1 MDRTEKPWGYYKD
14 IFRTDNVVF
23 KIIVVEPDEELSYQ
37 SHNKR
42 AEFWFI
48 SEGAG
53 LLTIEGIE
61 TEVNTGNNITIEK
74 KLKHKIKNTGI
85 DNLCIYEMQCG
96 VCDEN
101 DIVRYEDKYGRSK
114 TSFKD
119 IKFY

>member
-48 SEGAG
+48 SEGTG

-61 TEVNTGNNITIEK
+61 TEVNTGDNITIEK

-96 VCDEN
+96 ICDEN

-114 TSFKD
+114 TSFRD
-119 IKFY
+119 IRFY

>member
-1 MDRTEKPWGYYKD
+1 MDRTEKPWGYYED

-61 TEVNTGNNITIEK
+61 TEVNTGDNITIEK

-96 VCDEN
+96 ICDEN

-114 TSFKD
+114 PSFRD
-119 IKFY
+119 IRFY

>member
-48 SEGAG
+48 SEGTG

-61 TEVNTGNNITIEK
+61 TEVNTGDNITIEK

-114 TSFKD
+114 TSFRD
-119 IKFY
+119 IRFY

>member
-48 SEGAG
+48 SEGTG

>member
-1 MDRTEKPWGYYKD
+1 MGRTEKPWGYYKD
-14 IFRTDNVVF
+14 IFRTHNVVF

-48 SEGAG
+48 SEGTG

-61 TEVNTGNNITIEK
+61 TEVNTGDNITIEK

-96 VCDEN
+96 ICDEN
-101 DIVRYEDKYGRSK
+101 DIVRYEDKYGR
-114 TSFKD
+114 
-119 IKFY
+119 

>member
-48 SEGAG
+48 SEGTG

-61 TEVNTGNNITIEK
+61 TEVSTGDNITIEK
-74 KLKHKIKNTGI
+74 KLKHKIKNTGD

-96 VCDEN
+96 VCNEN

-114 TSFKD
+114 TSFRD
-119 IKFY
+119 IRFY

>member
-48 SEGAG
+48 SEGTG

-61 TEVNTGNNITIEK
+61 TEVNTGDNITIEK

-85 DNLCIYEMQCG
+85 DNLCIYEMQYG
-96 VCDEN
+96 ICDEN

-114 TSFKD
+114 LSFRD

>member
-48 SEGAG
+48 SDGTG

-61 TEVNTGNNITIEK
+61 TEVNTGDNITIEK

-114 TSFKD
+114 TSFRD
-119 IKFY
+119 IRFY

>member
-96 VCDEN
+96 ICDEN

>member
-48 SEGAG
+48 SEGTG

-74 KLKHKIKNTGI
+74 KLKHKIKNIGI

-96 VCDEN
+96 ICDEN
-101 DIVRYEDKYGRSK
+101 DIVRYEDKYGRNK
-114 TSFKD
+114 PSFRD
-119 IKFY
+119 IRFY

>member
-42 AEFWFI
+42 VEFWFI
-48 SEGAG
+48 SEGTG

-61 TEVNTGNNITIEK
+61 TEVNTGDNITIEK

-96 VCDEN
+96 ICDEN

-114 TSFKD
+114 TSFRD
-119 IKFY
+119 IRFY

>member
-48 SEGAG
+48 SDGTG

-61 TEVNTGNNITIEK
+61 TEVNIGDNITIEK

-96 VCDEN
+96 ICDEN
-101 DIVRYEDKYGRSK
+101 DIVRYEDKYGRNK
-114 TSFKD
+114 PSFRD
-119 IKFY
+119 IRFY

>member
-48 SEGAG
+48 SEGTG

-96 VCDEN
+96 ICDEN
-101 DIVRYEDKYGRSK
+101 DIVRYEDKYGRNK
-114 TSFKD
+114 PSFRD
-119 IKFY
+119 IRFY

>member
-48 SEGAG
+48 SEGTG

-61 TEVNTGNNITIEK
+61 TEVNTGDNITIEK
-74 KLKHKIKNTGI
+74 KLKHKIKNTGV

-114 TSFKD
+114 TSFRD
-119 IKFY
+119 IRFY

>member
-1 MDRTEKPWGYYKD
+1 MDRIEKPWGYYKD

>member
-48 SEGAG
+48 SEGTG

-61 TEVNTGNNITIEK
+61 TEVNTGDNITIEK
-74 KLKHKIKNTGI
+74 KLKHKIKNTG
-85 DNLCIYEMQCG
+85 DNNLCIYEMQCG
-96 VCDEN
+96 FCDEN

-114 TSFKD
+114 TSFRD
-119 IKFY
+119 IRFY

>member
-48 SEGAG
+48 SEGTG

-61 TEVNTGNNITIEK
+61 TEVNTGDNITIEK

-96 VCDEN
+96 ICDEN
-101 DIVRYEDKYGRSK
+101 DIVRCEDKYGRSK
-114 TSFKD
+114 TSFRD
-119 IKFY
+119 IRFY

>member
-48 SEGAG
+48 SDGTG

-61 TEVNTGNNITIEK
+61 TEVNTGDNITIEK

-96 VCDEN
+96 ICDEN
-101 DIVRYEDKYGRSK
+101 DIVRYEDKYGRNK
-114 TSFKD
+114 PSFRD
-119 IKFY
+119 IRFY

>member
-61 TEVNTGNNITIEK
+61 TEVNTGDNITIEK

>member
-48 SEGAG
+48 SEGTG

-61 TEVNTGNNITIEK
+61 TEVNTGDNITIEK

-96 VCDEN
+96 ICDEN
-101 DIVRYEDKYGRSK
+101 DIVRYEDKYGRNK
-114 TSFKD
+114 PSFRD
-119 IKFY
+119 IRFY